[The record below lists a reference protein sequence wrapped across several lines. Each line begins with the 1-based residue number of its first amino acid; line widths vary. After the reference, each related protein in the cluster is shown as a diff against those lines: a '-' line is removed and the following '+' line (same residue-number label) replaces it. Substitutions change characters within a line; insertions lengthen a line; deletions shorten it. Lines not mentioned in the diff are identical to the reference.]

1 MSNTTIHVLGIAGS
15 LRAKSYNKAAL
26 RAASELLPE
35 GMTLEIY
42 DIAPIPL
49 FNQDVEAR
57 GDPEPVQH
65 FKVRLAAANALLIA
79 TPEYNYSMPGV
90 LKNALDWASRPPT
103 TTPLGEKP
111 LAIFGASSGP
121 WGTARAQ
128 LALRQ
133 SAVFMNMHPMNK
145 PALQISHAE
154 SKFDA
159 DLKLTD
165 ETTRQHI
172 CAVLVALAA
181 WARRL
186 NRI

>member
-1 MSNTTIHVLGIAGS
+1 MTEHVHVLGIAGS
-15 LRAKSYNKAAL
+15 LRQKSYNKAAL
-26 RAASELLPE
+26 RAAAEMLPE
-35 GMTLEIY
+35 GMTLDIY

-49 FNQDVEAR
+49 FNADVEAQ
-57 GDPEPVQH
+57 GDPEPVRD
-65 FKVRLAAANALLIA
+65 FKARLAAANALLIA

-90 LKNALDWASRPPT
+90 LKNALDLASRPPA

-111 LAIFGASSGP
+111 LAIIGASGGP

-145 PALQISHAE
+145 PPLQIPHAE
-154 SKFDA
+154 AKFNA

-165 ETTRQHI
+165 EITRQHLH
-172 CAVLVALAA
+172 AVLVALAA

>member
-1 MSNTTIHVLGIAGS
+1 
-15 LRAKSYNKAAL
+15 
-26 RAASELLPE
+26 
-35 GMTLEIY
+35 
-42 DIAPIPL
+42 
-49 FNQDVEAR
+49 
-57 GDPEPVQH
+57 
-65 FKVRLAAANALLIA
+65 
-79 TPEYNYSMPGV
+79 
-90 LKNALDWASRPPT
+90 
-103 TTPLGEKP
+103 
-111 LAIFGASSGP
+111 
-121 WGTARAQ
+121 
-128 LALRQ
+128 
-133 SAVFMNMHPMNK
+133 MNMHPMNK